1 MPMANAMAPINSV
14 SITHLTEAGKAPL
27 LRYGAVH
34 NGVQAPFR
42 AANSLTLSLFLCWQ
56 LTFERLVPLTPDD
69 AMDGGLEQAP
79 RPP

>member
-42 AANSLTLSLFLCWQ
+42 AANSLTLSRF
-56 LTFERLVPLTPDD
+56 F
-69 AMDGGLEQAP
+69 AGN
-79 RPP
+79 